1 MLCAGTMA
9 DHLRKRMKLAD
20 GSAATVS
27 AGDTSTT
34 AAASRDAQV
43 SEPETEAALVHAKTL
58 ILGEDEESPTLP
70 ASLPQAGLG
79 GRSMSQ
85 LVRSGSFDDTSAESR
100 VCKAPM
106 GGRLEGPVPRSALF
120 LEKTW
125 AHRILHSGKTWEL
138 RSKPSCPQMCFCF
151 FPLMSLYITFVFLR
165 LYIMVPRTKKRERI
179 CLAQSKGDCLVGE
192 VTIADCLKVAIKH
205 ADGHWMPIGD
215 SEEDQKLFVLNPE
228 NFKNHQVGETD
239 LTTRFQS
246 NDTIWAWILQD
257 VFPYP
262 KPLPWTPKKGCIVWG
277 DLAGCV
283 SPSWETD
290 RKVPC
295 CQSTHAHTHTI
306 VLNLCTPQCHFVF
319 LYMTYW

>member
-79 GRSMSQ
+79 DRSMSQ
-85 LVRSGSFDDTSAESR
+85 LVHSGSFDDTSAESR

-106 GGRLEGPVPRSALF
+106 GGHLEGPVPRSALF

-138 RSKPSCPQMCFCF
+138 RSKPSCPQMCVF
-151 FPLMSLYITFVFLR
+151 FALMSLYINFFFTAIH
-165 LYIMVPRTKKRERI
+165 YGAKDKK
-179 CLAQSKGDCLVGE
+179 A
-192 VTIADCLKVAIKH
+192 
-205 ADGHWMPIGD
+205 
-215 SEEDQKLFVLNPE
+215 
-228 NFKNHQVGETD
+228 
-239 LTTRFQS
+239 
-246 NDTIWAWILQD
+246 
-257 VFPYP
+257 
-262 KPLPWTPKKGCIVWG
+262 
-277 DLAGCV
+277 
-283 SPSWETD
+283 
-290 RKVPC
+290 
-295 CQSTHAHTHTI
+295 
-306 VLNLCTPQCHFVF
+306 
-319 LYMTYW
+319 